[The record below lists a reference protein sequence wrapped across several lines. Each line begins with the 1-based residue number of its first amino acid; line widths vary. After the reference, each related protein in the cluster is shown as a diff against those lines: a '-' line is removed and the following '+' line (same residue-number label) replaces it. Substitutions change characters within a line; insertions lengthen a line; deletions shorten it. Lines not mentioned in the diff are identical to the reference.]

1 MKAKKSHYRLPVV
14 AALLLIMTSQ
24 ETNAINLKSYEP
36 DDSADALLYSQAT
49 SEPETTEEKEKE
61 KPEE

>member
-14 AALLLIMTSQ
+14 AALLLIMTNHQS
-24 ETNAINLKSYEP
+24 TAINLRSCEP

-49 SEPETTEEKEKE
+49 SEPDSTEKTEEE